1 MPVDKAVEAAN
12 LSSTKRETDMN
23 TKEIQTWLAYW
34 TNAKM
39 VAVDAI
45 RAFDQVYQA
54 RKYCECMR
62 VGVFT
67 DVTDLQ
73 IWNAITQMRA
83 A

>member
-1 MPVDKAVEAAN
+1 M
-12 LSSTKRETDMN
+12 TT
-23 TKEIQTWLAYW
+23 TEIKTWINYW
-34 TNAKM
+34 NAAKM

-45 RAFDQVYQA
+45 QAFEQVYQA

-73 IWNAITQMRA
+73 IWNAIRELRCQQ
-83 A
+83 